1 MLKKSGKKV
10 ALIEANKVAEG
21 VSAYTTAKI
30 TSQHLL
36 IYRYLIDKFGF
47 DLAKQY
53 ADANQNAVETIK
65 KLIEEYKIDCDFIEK
80 TAYTYA
86 ENNETLKKVFE
97 EVESAKQ
104 LGLPAYFSEKVP
116 LPIPTKGAICFSGQA
131 QFHPRKYLLSLAEKI
146 NGGGSYIFENTRA
159 INLKE
164 SDPCIVYTTKGNIYV
179 KDIVITTHFPFYDKP
194 GKYFARMEAG
204 RIYTFAMKIKD
215 KFPDGVFISA
225 EKDIYSFRSQ
235 KYNENELIITGGQE
249 HITGRV
255 EDTMSRFE
263 NLHNYVK
270 NYFNIEY
277 MEFCWSCQ
285 DNNSVDMVPYIGR
298 YLPESRH
305 LFVAT
310 GFSGWGITHGTIS
323 GILITDLINGIKNSW
338 EEIYNPARFKLSE
351 SKGKKISQVKK
362 KTKKKREIIKIK
374 NPYYFLSLLNDR
386 EGKIFD
392 MEGEKIAVFKGDDDT
407 GYFLNA
413 ICPHM
418 DCLVRWN
425 NAEKSWDCPCH
436 GSRFN
441 YDGKVLNSP
450 AYKDLKIIHKIE

>member
-1 MLKKSGKKV
+1 
-10 ALIEANKVAEG
+10 
-21 VSAYTTAKI
+21 
-30 TSQHLL
+30 
-36 IYRYLIDKFGF
+36 
-47 DLAKQY
+47 
-53 ADANQNAVETIK
+53 
-65 KLIEEYKIDCDFIEK
+65 
-80 TAYTYA
+80 
-86 ENNETLKKVFE
+86 
-97 EVESAKQ
+97 
-104 LGLPAYFSEKVP
+104 
-116 LPIPTKGAICFSGQA
+116 
-131 QFHPRKYLLSLAEKI
+131 
-146 NGGGSYIFENTRA
+146 
-159 INLKE
+159 
-164 SDPCIVYTTKGNIYV
+164 
-179 KDIVITTHFPFYDKP
+179 
-194 GKYFARMEAG
+194 
-204 RIYTFAMKIKD
+204 
-215 KFPDGVFISA
+215 
-225 EKDIYSFRSQ
+225 
-235 KYNENELIITGGQE
+235 
-249 HITGRV
+249 
-255 EDTMSRFE
+255 
-263 NLHNYVK
+263 
-270 NYFNIEY
+270 